1 MCNEEPLLKPEAVYT
16 VKETCAILDICKDT
30 LNDRRKRGMIT
41 PTNPDNKY
49 RYKYTGCAIRKLWRL
64 ENNLPL

>member
-1 MCNEEPLLKPEAVYT
+1 MCNEEPQIKDEAVYT
-16 VKETCAILDICKDT
+16 VKETCAILEICKDT
-30 LNDRRKRGMIT
+30 LSNRREKGLIS
-41 PTNPDNKY
+41 PTNPNNKF